1 MQRDPR
7 FSRQDVG
14 PLAGAKP
21 ALVCARRAVVL
32 GAASGLVHG
41 RLRAESTNVPIR
53 LQAELLAKVTG
64 YDRNFQ
70 ARSGAQAR
78 VLIVLAPG
86 DADSKVAATDMKS
99 ALATLPSVGGL
110 SHEDEIA
117 SYVDAPT
124 LGETCRTRQI
134 AIVYLTPGFSGQV
147 PAIRDA
153 LGSMQL
159 LTVASLADYV
169 PAGIVLGFDLVS
181 GRPKLVVNLSQA
193 RRQHV
198 DFRAEVL
205 KLMRVYE

>member
-1 MQRDPR
+1 M
-7 FSRQDVG
+7 F
-14 PLAGAKP
+14 
-21 ALVCARRAVVL
+21 ARRAVVL
-32 GAASGLVHG
+32 GAASALVQ
-41 RLRAESTNVPIR
+41 RPLRAESPNVPIR
-53 LQAELLAKVTG
+53 LQAELLAKVAG
-64 YDRNFQ
+64 YDRNFE
-70 ARSGAQAR
+70 ARSGDQAR
-78 VLIVLAPG
+78 VLILLAPG
-86 DADSKVAATDMKS
+86 DSDSKLTATDMKS
-99 ALATLPSVGGL
+99 ALGSLPAVGGL
-110 SHEDEIA
+110 SHDEEIA

-124 LGETCRTRQI
+124 LAETCRARHI
-134 AIVYLTPGFSGQV
+134 AIVYLTPGFSGEI

-153 LGSMQL
+153 VGSLKL

>member
-1 MQRDPR
+1 
-7 FSRQDVG
+7 
-14 PLAGAKP
+14 
-21 ALVCARRAVVL
+21 
-32 GAASGLVHG
+32 
-41 RLRAESTNVPIR
+41 
-53 LQAELLAKVTG
+53 LAKVTG
-64 YDRNFQ
+64 YDRNFE
-70 ARSGAQAR
+70 ARSGEQAR
-78 VLIVLAPG
+78 VLIMIAPG
-86 DADSKVAATDMKS
+86 DSDSKLTATDMKS
-99 ALATLPSVGGL
+99 ALAAVPSVGGL
-110 SHEDEIA
+110 SHDEEIA

-124 LGETCRTRQI
+124 LGEMCRAKHI
-134 AIVYLTPGFSGQV
+134 AIVYLTPGFSGEI

-153 LGSMQL
+153 VGSLKL